1 MKLTTWRKGQGL
13 TQWALAKALD
23 CSQSYVS
30 QIERAHDALQPGRD
44 MLVRIYTLTGGAVQ
58 PNDFVDL
65 PNLNQTCLDQRDAA

>member
-1 MKLTTWRKGQGL
+1 MVKLATWRKGQGM

-30 QIERAHDALQPGRD
+30 QMERAHDALMPGKD
-44 MLVRIYTLTGGAVQ
+44 MLGRIYALTQGAVE

-65 PNLNQTCLDQRDAA
+65 PQLANKVAA